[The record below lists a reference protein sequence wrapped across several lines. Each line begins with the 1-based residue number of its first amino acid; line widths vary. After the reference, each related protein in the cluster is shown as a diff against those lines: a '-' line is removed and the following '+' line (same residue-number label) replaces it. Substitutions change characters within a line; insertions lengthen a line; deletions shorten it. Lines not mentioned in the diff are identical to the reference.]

1 MKDKAW
7 IERKR
12 KDKVLLEQGKPLTEM
27 VKGSYNYTMYL
38 IRKAFRKQ
46 FPVSYDGPDYWV
58 IEIFGEYVIVDDD
71 RLEIDEYWR
80 VNYTRTGDTFVF
92 DDVDD
97 WQLVQLTYEPAPLT
111 ERADRAEG
119 MEIRIVERVENAIRL
134 EEAQGDGPR
143 HISGT
148 AITADVVNA
157 NGRRYPSHVL
167 QDAIREAQSHLHESL
182 GQGRLG
188 VVTGEAE
195 HPSDKGGRPRFLE
208 TIVRWTGLTFDED
221 AKKVDVRGRILE
233 TSQGKDAIAIME
245 GGVLPGLS
253 LRGYGRATIIE
264 ENDREIEEVTKLTI
278 TGFDL
283 LSPGEQSDPNGHIRV
298 LESKRKVKPMD
309 EKLAAQ
315 ELIQMLQEAGALE
328 VLEKGLTERILAA
341 QAEEDEERSRQM
353 LFEALEA
360 ETNVDLYQKVQQL
373 IEEVKKRQA
382 PSEIETTMREKLG
395 AQDIDD
401 PMQVLEGKLERL
413 NRLEEA
419 EQARKV
425 EAFVKEQVAGLKV
438 YPVWLREKMEQEV
451 LEAGPKTIEEAK
463 EIIKSRRKYADE
475 LVSQL
480 EMVSRGR
487 IEVMGPVLERER
499 SVPEYA
505 RGSVDLL
512 ESMRRRGIIPQ
523 RDLAN
528 PQTVN
533 ERFAALYLE
542 RFDER
547 NRHHLVAE
555 AQLLQEAEQSS
566 DLNLPYTVSRT
577 VIAEA
582 VPALIATSIF
592 DVGLMSAPDER
603 VYYEKYTGETGESGT
618 VTDEAAT
625 SDEGDWIALANKRVK
640 PGTVVVTGTGGT
652 PTYVEGTDY
661 VVDYANGKLFTLASG
676 TIGDATTL
684 EVDYQYYAYRKGEMS
699 TIERGKMTLTYK
711 TLSAAADR
719 LATQISREAIVFSRA
734 SMGYDAVT
742 RTLQSLIYQ
751 IQRRIDEGLF
761 YLALAGSLTV
771 AGNSAGTWTSAS
783 DPVIELVEK
792 VGQAKVKVGNRFYNP
807 TFLLVSL
814 TNSDRIS
821 NWEGF
826 SNAGQRPDSDLR
838 ANGFVGRLKG
848 LPTFESPV
856 FSDSYVLVGNREI
869 VHHRVLEPMV
879 IRGPFPSIDAS
890 SGEMISA
897 DQYFAEE
904 FNAADSPVPEKASH
918 VKIA

>member
-1 MKDKAW
+1 
-7 IERKR
+7 
-12 KDKVLLEQGKPLTEM
+12 V
-27 VKGSYNYTMYL
+27 
-38 IRKAFRKQ
+38 
-46 FPVSYDGPDYWV
+46 
-58 IEIFGEYVIVDDD
+58 
-71 RLEIDEYWR
+71 DEYWR
-80 VNYTRTGDTFVF
+80 VNYTRTDDTFVF

-97 WQLVQLTYEPAPLT
+97 WQLVQLTYEPVPLA

-119 MEIRIVERVENAIRL
+119 AEIRIVERIDDAIRL
-134 EEAQGDGPR
+134 EEATDGGPR

-167 QDAIREAQSHLHESL
+167 RDAIREATKHLHESL

-195 HPSDKGGRPRFLE
+195 HPSEKGGRPRFLE
-208 TIVRWTGLTFDED
+208 TIVRWTDLTFDED

-245 GGVLPGLS
+245 GGVLPSLS
-253 LRGYGRATIIE
+253 LRGYGRANLVE
-264 ENDREIEEVTKLTI
+264 EDDREIEEVTKLTI

-283 LSPGEQSDPNGHIRV
+283 LSPGEQSDPNGHIQV
-298 LESKRKVKPMD
+298 LESKRRHDTMD
-309 EKLAAQ
+309 EKMAAQ

-341 QAEEDEERSRQM
+341 QAEEDEERSREM

-373 IEEVKKRQA
+373 IEEVKKRKA
-382 PSEIETTMREKLG
+382 PSEIETAMREKLG
-395 AQDIDD
+395 AGELDD
-401 PMQVLEGKLERL
+401 PMDALDDRL
-413 NRLEEA
+413 KRLSRLEEA

-425 EAFVKEQVAGLKV
+425 EAFVKEQVAGLKM

-480 EMVSRGR
+480 ELVSRGR
-487 IEVMGPVLERER
+487 IEVMGPVLEREG

-505 RGSVDLL
+505 RGSFDLL

-528 PQTVN
+528 PQSVN

-547 NRHHLVAE
+547 NRHHLIAE

-577 VIAEA
+577 VIGEA
-582 VPALIATSIF
+582 VPALTATSIF
-592 DVGLMSAPDER
+592 DVGLMGAPDER
-603 VYYEKYTGETGESGT
+603 VYYEQYTGETGESGT

-625 SDEGDWIALANKRVK
+625 SDEGAWVSLANKRLK

-661 VVDYANGKLFTLASG
+661 VIDYANGRLFTITAANGGS
-676 TIGDATTL
+676 IGDSTTL

-699 TIERGKMTLTYK
+699 TIERGKMVLTFK

-742 RTLQSLIYQ
+742 RTLRSLIYQ

-761 YLALAGSLTV
+761 YLALAGSLRV
-771 AGNSAGTWTSAS
+771 ANNSAGTWTSAT

-792 VGQAKVKVGNRFYNP
+792 IGQARVKVGNRFYEP

-826 SNAGQRPDSDLR
+826 SAAGKRPDSDLR

-848 LPTFESPV
+848 MPTYESPV
-856 FSDSYVLVGNREI
+856 FSDGYALVGNREI